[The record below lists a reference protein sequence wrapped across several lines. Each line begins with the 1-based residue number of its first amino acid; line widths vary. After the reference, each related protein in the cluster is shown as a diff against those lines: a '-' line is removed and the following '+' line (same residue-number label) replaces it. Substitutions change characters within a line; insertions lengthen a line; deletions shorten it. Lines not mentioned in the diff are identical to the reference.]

1 MEEDDDPFAYDDDGD
16 VEDDPFACDDDD
28 EEEDP
33 FACDEMDEDGEEKE
47 DDPFAEDDDGE
58 DPFDDAVDND
68 VYDAVDNDVYDTSS
82 TKVIDIEEKDES
94 EAYISTAPVSCKDY
108 VLSVVKKHGRVL
120 NSIYRRVV
128 RERAEKIYKSRLDEF
143 KMEDLHRRLDE
154 PTQKERQVMD
164 FASCSKQEAK
174 QALEMCAGDV
184 SNAINLF
191 LQGILR
197 SSNSSAVPVR
207 HHDNAESLSLSL
219 THTHIHTH
227 TRTQR

>member
-1 MEEDDDPFAYDDDGD
+1 MEEDDDPFAYDDGD
-16 VEDDPFACDDDD
+16 VEEDPFACDDD
-28 EEEDP
+28 DP
-33 FACDEMDEDGEEKE
+33 FACDEMDEVGEEN
-47 DDPFAEDDDGE
+47 DPFAGDDND
-58 DPFDDAVDND
+58 DPFDDA
-68 VYDAVDNDVYDTSS
+68 AVDNHVYDTSS
-82 TKVIDIEEKDES
+82 TKVMDIEDKDES
-94 EAYISTAPVSCKDY
+94 EAYISNTPVSFKEY

-128 RERAEKIYKSRLDEF
+128 RERAEKIYKNRLNEF
-143 KMEDLHRRLDE
+143 KMEDMNRRLDE

-164 FASCSKQEAK
+164 FASCSKQEAN

-207 HHDNAESLSLSL
+207 HLSLSLSF
-219 THTHIHTH
+219 THT
-227 TRTQR
+227 QR

>member
-1 MEEDDDPFAYDDDGD
+1 MEEEEDDPFAYDDDDGD
-16 VEDDPFACDDDD
+16 VEDDPFACDEE

-47 DDPFAEDDDGE
+47 DDPFAEDDDGG

-68 VYDAVDNDVYDTSS
+68 DVYDTTTS
-82 TKVIDIEEKDES
+82 TKVMDIEEKDES
-94 EAYISTAPVSCKDY
+94 EAYISTAPVSCKEY

-128 RERAEKIYKSRLDEF
+128 RERAEKIYKNRLNEF
-143 KMEDLHRRLDE
+143 KMEDMNRRLDE

-164 FASCSKQEAK
+164 FASCSKQEAN

-207 HHDNAESLSLSL
+207 HLSLSLSF
-219 THTHIHTH
+219 THT
-227 TRTQR
+227 QR